1 MKVVSSVEMPGIPLA
16 FRGKVRDIFAVDGD
30 ILLVT
35 TDRMSAFDVGMAEPV
50 PYKGVVLNQITLF
63 WMEMLQGL
71 VPNHLIASRVED
83 FPDALQAHADVLEGR
98 SVLVRKAETL
108 PLECVVRGYL
118 SGSGWLEYKEK
129 GSVCGQKLPAGLV
142 ESAKLECPLFT
153 PSTKAALGE
162 HDENVTETQAIA
174 LLGEAMFHKVRDIS
188 VKLYEKG
195 AEHAASRGLI
205 IADTK
210 FEFGLVDGELV
221 LVDEVLT
228 PDSSR
233 FWPAE
238 DYVPGQGQAS
248 FDKQYLRDWLST
260 QNWDKTPPAPSLPPD
275 VVETTAAKYRKAYS
289 ILTGQ
294 ELVCP

>member
-1 MKVVSSVEMPGIPLA
+1 MKVVTSITMPGILLA
-16 FRGKVRDIFAVDGD
+16 FRGKVRDIFAVDGSL
-30 ILLVT
+30 LLVT
-35 TDRMSAFDVGMAEPV
+35 TDRMSAFDVNMAEPV

-63 WMEMLQGL
+63 WMEMFRDL
-71 VPNHLIASRVED
+71 VPNHLVASRVED
-83 FPDALQAHADVLEGR
+83 FPEALHAHADMLEGR

-108 PLECVVRGYL
+108 PVECVVRGYL
-118 SGSGWLEYKEK
+118 SGSGWQEYREK
-129 GSVCGQKLPAGLV
+129 GSVCGQNLPAGLV
-142 ESAKLECPLFT
+142 ESARLECPMFT
-153 PSTKAALGE
+153 PSTKAAVGE
-162 HDENVTETQAIA
+162 HDQSINDAQAIA
-174 LLGEAMFHKVRDIS
+174 LLGEAMFHR
-188 VKLYEKG
+188 VKQLSIALYEKG

-238 DYVPGQGQAS
+238 GYVPGRGQPS
-248 FDKQYLRDWLST
+248 FDKQYLRDWLSA
-260 QNWDKTPPAPSLPPD
+260 QDWDKTPPAPALPAG
-275 VVETTAAKYRKAYS
+275 VVQETAAKYRKAYS

>member
-1 MKVVSSVEMPGIPLA
+1 MKIVTSVVMPGIPLA
-16 FRGKVRDIFAVDGD
+16 FRGKVRDIFAVDGSL
-30 ILLVT
+30 LLVT
-35 TDRMSAFDVGMAEPV
+35 TDRMSAFDVNMAEPV

-63 WMEMLQGL
+63 WMEMFREL
-71 VPNHLIASRVED
+71 VPNHLVASRVQD
-83 FPDALQAHADVLEGR
+83 FPEALQVHADMLEGR

-108 PLECVVRGYL
+108 PVECVVRGYL
-118 SGSGWLEYKEK
+118 SGSGWQEYREK

-142 ESAKLECPLFT
+142 ESARLECPIFT
-153 PSTKAALGE
+153 PSTKAAVGE
-162 HDENVTETQAIA
+162 HDQSITDAQAIA
-174 LLGEAMFHKVRDIS
+174 LLGEAMFHR
-188 VKLYEKG
+188 VKKLSIALYEKG

-233 FWPAE
+233 FWPA
-238 DYVPGQGQAS
+238 DCYAPGRGQPS
-248 FDKQYLRDWLST
+248 FDKQYLRDWLSA
-260 QNWDKTPPAPSLPPD
+260 QDWDKTPPAPALPAD
-275 VVETTAAKYRKAYS
+275 VVQETAAKYRRAYS

-294 ELVCP
+294 ELMCP